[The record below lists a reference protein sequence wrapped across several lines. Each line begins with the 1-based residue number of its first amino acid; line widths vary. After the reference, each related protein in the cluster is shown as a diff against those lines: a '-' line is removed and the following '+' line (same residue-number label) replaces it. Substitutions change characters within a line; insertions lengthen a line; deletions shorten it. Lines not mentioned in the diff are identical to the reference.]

1 MSYLGWKT
9 LNILNYAWILE
20 GHKEELQSNR
30 FISVQSWWKK
40 VVSLCNTEFKGQKKK
55 LKKNEDYSSNSQL
68 TSIEEF
74 KKAFT
79 FSWKSSILKLY
90 FALSLGSGVQF
101 FYMPCSWLCLLA
113 SLTTCKLWKLQNF
126 MHAAYY
132 KLWSVH
138 NVFLPYLI
146 LRLYLK

>member
-1 MSYLGWKT
+1 MSSLGWKT

-20 GHKEELQSNR
+20 GHKEEVQSNR

-55 LKKNEDYSSNSQL
+55 KNEEYSSNSQL

-79 FSWKSSILKLY
+79 FSWKSSILKVC
-90 FALSLGSGVQF
+90 FALSLGSGVQIF
-101 FYMPCSWLCLLA
+101 LHAMFMALPTSKSKNMQIMKTAKLYACS
-113 SLTTCKLWKLQNF
+113 
-126 MHAAYY
+126 
-132 KLWSVH
+132 
-138 NVFLPYLI
+138 I
-146 LRLYLK
+146 L